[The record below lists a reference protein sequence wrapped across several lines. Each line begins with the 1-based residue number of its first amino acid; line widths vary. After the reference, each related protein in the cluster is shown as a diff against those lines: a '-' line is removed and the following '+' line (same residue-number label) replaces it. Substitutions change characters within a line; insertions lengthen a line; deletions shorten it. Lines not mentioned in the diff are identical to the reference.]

1 MSTPLLVILDRGHGQ
16 KGRGAPFDSGATF
29 TAPSIA
35 GGGVLRE
42 VDLTSTYIGH
52 AEVRLRQLGH
62 RVELLDSGTYDARH
76 AKAIELAANASE
88 ALYVQCH
95 VNAGG
100 GKYGAVEHDARSS
113 AGRRAAAAL
122 ADALDE
128 LAETPTVHVWSLDP
142 GERGWVCIDDIW
154 AAPTMCGL
162 IYEPGFIDAP
172 SHGPL
177 WTPEGLARVGG
188 ALAEGIRRY
197 AAGIGARRAA

>member
-16 KGRGAPFDSGATF
+16 KGRGAPFDPGTTF

-100 GKYGAVEHDARSS
+100 GKYGVVEHDARSS
-113 AGRRAAAAL
+113 WGRAAAACL

-128 LAETPTVHVWSLDP
+128 LPEVPTARVWELHA
-142 GERGWVCIDDIW
+142 GERGWVCIDDIY
-154 AAPTMCGL
+154 ASPTMCGVV
-162 IYEPGFIDAP
+162 YEPGFIDSAAH
-172 SHGPL
+172 SAL
-177 WTPEGLARVGG
+177 WTPAGLERVGR
-188 ALAEGIRRY
+188 ALAEGVERY
-197 AAGIGARRAA
+197 ATWAATRKAA